1 MAHSKEARMATAAVL
16 ILLGL
21 ALFVFQFVQGTIA
34 VLLFLL
40 VGALFVAGYLYWRAY
55 GLLIPGCILLGI
67 GLGSIGENIP
77 LGVSNFSSIGLGIG
91 FIGIYVIHWLYER
104 KSVWWPFIP
113 GGILILIGVAS
124 SSHAVAE
131 VLSKG
136 WPLLLVLAG
145 LVVLIGRLRANRSE
159 TGKGRDA

>member
-1 MAHSKEARMATAAVL
+1 MARLKDARMATAAVL

-21 ALFVFQFVQGTIA
+21 ALFVFQFVQGMIA

-40 VGALFVAGYLYWRAY
+40 VGALFIGGYLYWRAY

-77 LGVSNFSSIGLGIG
+77 LGVSNFSSIGLGLG

-104 KSVWWPFIP
+104 QSIWWPFIP

-124 SSHAVAE
+124 SSNAVAE

-145 LVVLIGRLRANRSE
+145 LVALIGGLRARGSKE
-159 TGKGRDA
+159 